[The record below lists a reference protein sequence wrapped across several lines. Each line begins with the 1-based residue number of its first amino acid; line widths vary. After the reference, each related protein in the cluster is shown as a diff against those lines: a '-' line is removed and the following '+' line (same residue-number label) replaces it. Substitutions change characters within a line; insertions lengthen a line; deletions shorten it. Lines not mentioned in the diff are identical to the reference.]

1 MTQWLL
7 GFLAGVVIAAV
18 TTPVGVSGAVFLL
31 PFQLSVLQ
39 VPSPAVT
46 PTNLL
51 YNVISVPGSI
61 YRYSRNGSLRSP
73 LTAQILLGTLPG
85 VVLGALLRIFVLPGG
100 IVFRV
105 LVAVLLLPLGIWLLA
120 RRETAPRARLP
131 RPALVVALGF
141 AAGLVGG
148 VYGIGGGALLA
159 PVLVGLGCGAVL
171 VAPATLVATFV
182 TSLAGV
188 AVYAS
193 LALAGHPQAAPDW
206 NIALACGLGGLV
218 GGYVGAALQPR
229 LSADLLRRGLGL
241 VSIGL
246 ALSYLLAVL

>member
-1 MTQWLL
+1 MLL
-7 GFLAGVVIAAV
+7 GFLAGLVIAAV

-73 LTAQILLGTLPG
+73 LTVQILVGTLPG
-85 VVLGALLRIFVLPGG
+85 VVIGALLRVFVLPGG
-100 IVFRV
+100 TLFRV
-105 LVAVLLLPLGIWLLA
+105 LVGLLLLPLGIWLLL
-120 RRETAPRARLP
+120 RRETKPRVLLP
-131 RPALVVALGF
+131 RPALVVLLGL

-159 PVLVGLGCGAVL
+159 PVLVGLGCAAAL
-171 VAPATLVATFV
+171 VAPATLLATFV

-188 AVYAS
+188 AVYAG
-193 LALAGHPQAAPDW
+193 LALLGHPQAAPDW
-206 NIALACGLGGLV
+206 GIALACGLGGLV

-229 LSADLLRRGLGL
+229 LSGDLLRRGLGI

-246 ALSYLLAVL
+246 AVSYLVAVL